1 MRPLITLT
9 TDFGLYD
16 PFVGIMKGVILNIE
30 PDARI
35 IDITHNIEP
44 QNILQAARVLNA
56 TYPWYPR
63 KTIHIV
69 VVDPDV
75 GGPESSKN
83 SIAKKKTSH
92 SNKSVLSL
100 ITEGR
105 GPVGKRPI
113 LIQSQFQTFIGPD
126 NGVLT
131 PALGSKSKVYELNN
145 PKYFLKNISNTFH
158 GRDLFAPVGA
168 WIANGIPPSK
178 MGPRL
183 LTPTQL
189 NMPEATQKNQWIEG
203 EIIYIDHFGNATT
216 NISLELIEKAYSPS
230 DTIEVRVG
238 KDKINGL
245 VTGYY
250 QVTLGQPGAI
260 LNSWNQ
266 LEIFSRE
273 NSAEKKLKLKLGQPV
288 TLKTK

>member
-9 TDFGLYD
+9 TDFGLDD

-30 PDARI
+30 PQAHI
-35 IDITHNIEP
+35 VDITHNIDP

-69 VVDPDV
+69 VVDPGV
-75 GGPESSKN
+75 GGPN
-83 SIAKKKTSH
+83 L
-92 SNKSVLSL
+92 NKSQKKSNLSF

-113 LIQSQFQTFIGPD
+113 VVQSQFQTFIGPD

-131 PALGSKSKVYELNN
+131 SALDPKSRVYELNN

-158 GRDLFAPVGA
+158 GRDLFAPVAA
-168 WIANGIPPSK
+168 WIATGIAASK
-178 MGPRL
+178 MGPRVL
-183 LTPTQL
+183 KPTRL
-189 NMPEATQKNQWIEG
+189 ELPEATQKSKSIKG
-203 EIIYIDHFGNATT
+203 KIIYIDRFGNATT
-216 NISLELIEKAYSPS
+216 NISAELIDETFASS
-230 DTIEVRVG
+230 DTIELKVG
-238 KDKINGL
+238 KNKIDGL

-250 QVTLGQPGAI
+250 QVKPDQAGAI
-260 LNSWNQ
+260 LNSWDQ
-266 LEIFSRE
+266 VEIFCRDS
-273 NSAEKKLKLKLGQPV
+273 SAKEKLKLKTGQSV
-288 TLKTK
+288 TLKLK

>member
-9 TDFGLYD
+9 TDFGLDD

-145 PKYFLKNISNTFH
+145 QKYFLKNISNTFH

-168 WIANGIPPSK
+168 WIASGISPSK

-189 NMPEATQKNQWIEG
+189 NMPEATQKNQCIEG

-216 NISLELIEKAYSPS
+216 NMSLELIEKTYSS
-230 DTIEVRVG
+230 TDTIEISAG
-238 KDKINGL
+238 KEKINGL

-250 QVTLGQPGAI
+250 QVSLGQPGAI

-266 LEIFSRE
+266 LEIFCRE
-273 NSAEKKLKLKLGQPV
+273 NSAEKKLTLKLGQLV
-288 TLKTK
+288 TLKKK

>member
-9 TDFGLYD
+9 TDFGLHD

-30 PDARI
+30 PDAHI
-35 IDITHNIEP
+35 IDITHNIESH
-44 QNILQAARVLNA
+44 NILQAARVLNA

-75 GGPESSKN
+75 GGPESSKK
-83 SIAKKKTSH
+83 SITKNKTSH
-92 SNKSVLSL
+92 SNKRALSL

-131 PALGSKSKVYELNN
+131 PALCPKSRVYELKNQ
-145 PKYFLKNISNTFH
+145 KYFLKSISNTFH
-158 GRDLFAPVGA
+158 GRDLFAPVAA
-168 WIANGIPPSK
+168 WIAKGINPSK

-183 LTPTQL
+183 LKPIQL
-189 NMPEATQKNQWIEG
+189 NMPEATQQNQKIEG
-203 EIIYIDHFGNATT
+203 EIIYIDNFGNATT
-216 NISLELIEKAYSPS
+216 NISLELIEKAYSSS
-230 DTIEVRVG
+230 DIIEIRVG
-238 KDKINGL
+238 KEKINGL

-266 LEIFSRE
+266 LEIFCRE
-273 NSAEKKLKLKLGQPV
+273 NNAEKKLKLKLGQLV
-288 TLKTK
+288 TLKAK